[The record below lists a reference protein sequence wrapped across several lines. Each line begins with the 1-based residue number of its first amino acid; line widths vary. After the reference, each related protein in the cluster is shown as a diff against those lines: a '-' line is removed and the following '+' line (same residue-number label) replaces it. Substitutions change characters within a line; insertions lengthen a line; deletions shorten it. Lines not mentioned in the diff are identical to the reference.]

1 MADNPTNFWQEL
13 KRRRVIRVIP
23 VYAAAAFVL
32 LELADIVSEPLGLP
46 SWTINFLLVLLSI
59 GLVLSIILSWIY
71 DITPEGVK
79 KTKPITTTSAQE
91 TAKVDSSKSWRIAT
105 FVSIIV
111 IVGLLLVNIF
121 AIEKVTTFDNDLEKS
136 IAVLPF
142 DNMSIGEEF
151 EHLGDAFTDEII
163 LELQKIKEFDRV
175 LSRSSTMQYKNDRPT
190 VPEMAEKL
198 GVNYLIEGSI
208 QRNVEE
214 VSIRVQVIRAINE
227 DHVWADEYNRKW
239 ENIFAIQD
247 EIALNVAHELK
258 AALAPEEISRI
269 DKQPTDNPEAYNLY
283 LQGRFHW
290 QKRTEEGLRKS
301 VNYFE
306 KAIEVDPEYA
316 LAFAGLADSYFIQ
329 AWYGWTPWIE
339 GMTRAKE
346 YALQAISIDSNLA
359 EAHTVLGA
367 VLEWHDWDFK
377 EAQKEF
383 LLAIEFNPN
392 YATAHLY
399 YSELLNILRKN
410 VEARLHINIA
420 LELDPFWFINKRHSA
435 FCYYCEGKLEE
446 SLNEYYKL
454 RELNPDDYRS
464 YWRPFNIYVKQGEEL
479 KAVEALQNALLR
491 DTATAKY
498 KDYVNELYNKSGI
511 YGLLNFLIEL
521 EYDKP
526 VPSEFSLAIRYAM
539 LGEKEKTLDLLEKIL
554 EEKNHSILYINT
566 RPEFDFL
573 RYDPRFQAL
582 LKKMNFPLPKQS
594 KSYLID

>member
-59 GLVLSIILSWIY
+59 GFVVSIILSWVY
-71 DITPEGVK
+71 DITPEGVQ
-79 KTKPITTTSAQE
+79 KTKPIEKDQKIEKSSTSNNW
-91 TAKVDSSKSWRIAT
+91 KIAT
-105 FVSIIV
+105 YVSIVI
-111 IVGLLLVNIF
+111 IVGLLVMNIVRERKR
-121 AIEKVTTFDNDLEKS
+121 AKGHTGLEKS

-190 VPEMAEKL
+190 VPEMAGKL

-208 QRNVEE
+208 QRNDEE
-214 VSIRVQVIRAINE
+214 VSIRVQVIRAKNE

-258 AALAPEEISRI
+258 AALAPEEIRRI
-269 DKQPTDNPEAYNLY
+269 DKQPTDNTEAYNLY
-283 LQGRFHW
+283 LLGRFYW

-306 KAIEVDPEYA
+306 KAIEVDPEYG
-316 LAFAGLADSYFIQ
+316 LAYAGLADAYFIQ

-339 GMTRAKE
+339 SMTRAKK
-346 YALQAISIDSNLA
+346 YALKAISMDNDLA

-367 VLEWHDWDFK
+367 VLEWYDWNFE
-377 EAQKEF
+377 EAKKEF
-383 LLAIEFNPN
+383 LLAIKLSPN
-392 YATAHLY
+392 SATAHLY

-410 VEARLHINIA
+410 DEARLHINIA

-464 YWRPFNIYVKQGEEL
+464 YWRPFFIYIRQGKEL
-479 KAVEALQNALLR
+479 KAVEALQNAFLS
-491 DTATAKY
+491 DTNTAKY

-511 YGLLNFLIEL
+511 NGLLNFLIEL

-526 VPSEFSLAIRYAM
+526 VPSQFSLAIWNAM
-539 LGEKEKTLDLLEKIL
+539 LGKKDETLDLLEKTL
-554 EEKNHSILYINT
+554 EEKNPSILYINT

-573 RYDPRFQAL
+573 RSDPSFQAL
-582 LKKMNFPLPKQS
+582 LKKIGLSEYQTPK
-594 KSYLID
+594 